1 MKKILRHFIIDTY
14 CLYLITIITK
24 GILLENNINTL
35 ILAGIAITCVSLIA
49 KPVIN
54 ILLLPINLI
63 TFGFFRWIASA
74 IVLYLT
80 TLIIPSFKILFFDF
94 PGISS
99 KWIDIPHLH
108 LDGLLAYIG
117 FSFLFSLLASA
128 IYWLIK

>member
-1 MKKILRHFIIDTY
+1 MKRILRHFIIDTY
-14 CLYLITIITK
+14 CLYVISKITRGII
-24 GILLENNINTL
+24 LENDYSTL
-35 ILAGIAITCVSLIA
+35 ILAGIAVTIVSLIA

-74 IVLYLT
+74 VVLYLT
-80 TLIIPSFKILFFDF
+80 TIIIPSFKIIYFDF
-94 PGISS
+94 PGITS

-108 LDGLLAYIG
+108 FSGIIAYIG
-117 FSFLFSLLASA
+117 FSFLFSLIASA

>member
-1 MKKILRHFIIDTY
+1 MKRILRHFIIDTY
-14 CLYLITIITK
+14 CLYLIINVAQ
-24 GILLENNINTL
+24 GIKLENNLTTL
-35 ILAGIAITCVSLIA
+35 ILAGIAVTFVSLIA

-54 ILLLPINLI
+54 LLLLPINLI

-99 KWIDIPHLH
+99 RWIDIPHIH
-108 LDGLLAYIG
+108 LNGFLAYVG
-117 FSFLFSLLASA
+117 FSFLFSLIVSI